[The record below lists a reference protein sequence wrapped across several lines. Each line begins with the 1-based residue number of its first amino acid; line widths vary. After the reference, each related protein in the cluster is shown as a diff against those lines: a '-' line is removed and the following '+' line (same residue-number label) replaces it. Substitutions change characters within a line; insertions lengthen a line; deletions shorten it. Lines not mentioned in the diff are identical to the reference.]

1 MFNLHSAPL
10 SYNDAHYYHSREFRS
25 NIVDEKAYWSQVGKP
40 PFIDPVAMRVLVHG
54 FGCSARAGAG
64 RGEAPTEARQ
74 RAANTAGA
82 RYSSDE
88 CGLASL

>member
-1 MFNLHSAPL
+1 MQDPRQTAERLLGAIEWQTEVSGFCRCPG
-10 SYNDAHYYHSREFRS
+10 
-25 NIVDEKAYWSQVGKP
+25 GKP

-54 FGCSARAGAG
+54 FRVSALAGAG
-64 RGEAPTEARQ
+64 RGVAPTEARQ

-82 RYSSDE
+82 RYSSAE